1 MGGVI
6 MPVGRRDF
14 IAGAAIAGGVQL
26 WSAREAR
33 AEANDRIRAAIIGM
47 GGRGRDHMRE
57 LARIPFVEVAAFCDP
72 DSNRLDEKA
81 TEFEKL
87 TGKKPALYQ
96 DIRKLLE
103 DKSIDAV
110 TIATCNH

>member
-1 MGGVI
+1 MSVK
-6 MPVGRRDF
+6 RRDF
-14 IAGAAIAGGVQL
+14 IRTAALAGG
-26 WSAREAR
+26 ARLVVPGQTT
-33 AEANDRIRAAIIGM
+33 ANDRIRAAIIGM

-72 DSNRLDEKA
+72 DSSRLDEKA

-103 DKSIDAV
+103 AKSIDARSEERRV
-110 TIATCNH
+110 GEQ